1 MPPLP
6 LTTLLHTALPHL
18 TAQARAVV
26 SVLAAFNGH
35 APPAGE
41 LAAMVGMHSR
51 YQLARLLRREG
62 LPPLEELAAW
72 ARVLYWK
79 HETDARRGSLRE
91 LARRAGVDTATAYR
105 VVRRVTGRRWS
116 ELQRTGLATALR
128 QFRDR
133 CTILRA
139 AADAPR
145 RAPTA
150 AGLTP
155 EIMESIERRPFERS
169 PWRLPRHPT
178 PVLTAR
184 LPVTGRPF
192 DVVIGRNQTA
202 YVTRASAASVDCVLL
217 DPLRAG
223 GSVPTGAVPTR
234 LVLSQRG
241 NRAYVT
247 NQFTEDIGVIDL
259 ERSRQIGA
267 IAVPGHPMAV
277 VLSRD
282 GRTLFVTTNL
292 DQLYAIPLGAASAM
306 ACAPVPNA
314 CAEMA
319 LDPSGTRLYVPTW
332 CAGTVLEVELPALR
346 VTRTIRVGGKVQGL
360 SVPRVGGT
368 LFVANE
374 DGWLDVIRLSTG
386 ARLARL
392 DLGSPAFGVAV
403 SPDDGAAYVSLPGA
417 GRVVVVNPLTL
428 GVVAV
433 LQPGGT
439 PRHIAFDASGRY
451 ALVANEAGWVDLVG
465 RSDAVA

>member
-6 LTTLLHTALPHL
+6 LTTLLHTALPRL
-18 TAQARAVV
+18 TPRARAVV
-26 SVLAAFNGH
+26 SALGACNGE

-72 ARVLYWK
+72 ARVLYWM
-79 HETDARRGSLRE
+79 HEAASRHGSLRD
-91 LARRAGVDTATAYR
+91 LARRAAV
-105 VVRRVTGRRWS
+105 
-116 ELQRTGLATALR
+116 
-128 QFRDR
+128 
-133 CTILRA
+133 
-139 AADAPR
+139 
-145 RAPTA
+145 
-150 AGLTP
+150 
-155 EIMESIERRPFERS
+155 
-169 PWRLPRHPT
+169 
-178 PVLTAR
+178 AR
-184 LPVTGRPF
+184 
-192 DVVIGRNQTA
+192 
-202 YVTRASAASVDCVLL
+202 VLL
-217 DPLRAG
+217 VPWPPA
-223 GSVPTGAVPTR
+223 GSVSTGAVPTR
-234 LVLSQRG
+234 LVLSQAG
-241 NRAYVT
+241 TRAYVT

-259 ERSRQIGA
+259 HRSRQIAA

-292 DQLYAIPLGAASAM
+292 DQLYAIPLGAGSTM
-306 ACAPVPNA
+306 ACAAVPNA

-332 CAGTVLEVELPALR
+332 RAGTVLEVELPALR

-392 DLGSPAFGVAV
+392 DLGSPAFAVAV
-403 SPDDGAAYVSLPGA
+403 SPDDGAAYVSLPCA

-439 PRHIAFDASGRY
+439 PRER
-451 ALVANEAGWVDLVG
+451 
-465 RSDAVA
+465 

>member
-1 MPPLP
+1 
-6 LTTLLHTALPHL
+6 
-18 TAQARAVV
+18 
-26 SVLAAFNGH
+26 
-35 APPAGE
+35 
-41 LAAMVGMHSR
+41 
-51 YQLARLLRREG
+51 
-62 LPPLEELAAW
+62 
-72 ARVLYWK
+72 
-79 HETDARRGSLRE
+79 
-91 LARRAGVDTATAYR
+91 
-105 VVRRVTGRRWS
+105 
-116 ELQRTGLATALR
+116 
-128 QFRDR
+128 
-133 CTILRA
+133 
-139 AADAPR
+139 
-145 RAPTA
+145 
-150 AGLTP
+150 
-155 EIMESIERRPFERS
+155 
-169 PWRLPRHPT
+169 
-178 PVLTAR
+178 
-184 LPVTGRPF
+184 
-192 DVVIGRNQTA
+192 
-202 YVTRASAASVDCVLL
+202 
-217 DPLRAG
+217 
-223 GSVPTGAVPTR
+223 
-234 LVLSQRG
+234 
-241 NRAYVT
+241 
-247 NQFTEDIGVIDL
+247 VIDL

-292 DQLYAIPLGAASAM
+292 DQLYAIPLGAGSTM
-306 ACAPVPNA
+306 ACAAVPNA

-332 CAGTVLEVELPALR
+332 RAGTVLEVELPALR

-392 DLGSPAFGVAV
+392 DLGSPAFAVAV
-403 SPDDGAAYVSLPGA
+403 SPDDGAAYVSLPCA

-465 RSDAVA
+465 GSDAVA

>member
-1 MPPLP
+1 MQPPCG
-6 LTTLLHTALPHL
+6 T
-18 TAQARAVV
+18 
-26 SVLAAFNGH
+26 
-35 APPAGE
+35 
-41 LAAMVGMHSR
+41 
-51 YQLARLLRREG
+51 
-62 LPPLEELAAW
+62 
-72 ARVLYWK
+72 
-79 HETDARRGSLRE
+79 GS
-91 LARRAGVDTATAYR
+91 
-105 VVRRVTGRRWS
+105 
-116 ELQRTGLATALR
+116 
-128 QFRDR
+128 
-133 CTILRA
+133 
-139 AADAPR
+139 DAPR
-145 RAPTA
+145 PDA
-150 AGLTP
+150 AN
-155 EIMESIERRPFERS
+155 SAF
-169 PWRLPRHPT
+169 
-178 PVLTAR
+178 
-184 LPVTGRPF
+184 GR
-192 DVVIGRNQTA
+192 QLW
-202 YVTRASAASVDCVLL
+202 CV
-217 DPLRAG
+217 
-223 GSVPTGAVPTR
+223 
-234 LVLSQRG
+234 
-241 NRAYVT
+241 
-247 NQFTEDIGVIDL
+247 FTEDIGVIDL

-292 DQLYAIPLGAASAM
+292 DQLYAIPLGAGSTM
-306 ACAPVPNA
+306 ACAAVPNA

-332 CAGTVLEVELPALR
+332 RAGTVLEVELPALR

-392 DLGSPAFGVAV
+392 DLGSPAFAVAV
-403 SPDDGAAYVSLPGA
+403 SPDDGAAYVSLPCA

-465 RSDAVA
+465 GSDAVA